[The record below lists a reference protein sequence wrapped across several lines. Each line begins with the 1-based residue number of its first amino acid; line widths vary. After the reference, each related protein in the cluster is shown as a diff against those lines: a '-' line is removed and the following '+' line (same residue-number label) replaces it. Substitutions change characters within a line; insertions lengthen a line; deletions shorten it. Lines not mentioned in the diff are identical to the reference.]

1 MVLCCRTLGEENCAA
16 MDFVET
22 AIWKLVPLLGTF
34 VLLVVDSQVPLRLFR
49 IAVRIDELVFFLGG
63 RLVFA
68 PRVSFIHYSFSLGDE
83 FFGVLE

>member
-1 MVLCCRTLGEENCAA
+1 
-16 MDFVET
+16 MDFVEI
-22 AIWKLVPLLGTF
+22 AIWKLVSLLGTF

>member
-1 MVLCCRTLGEENCAA
+1 MCAFWMA
-16 MDFVET
+16 RFHYSGHQ
-22 AIWKLVPLLGTF
+22 ISGTF
-34 VLLVVDSQVPLRLFR
+34 VLLVVDSQVPLRVFR

-68 PRVSFIHYSFSLGDE
+68 PRVSFVHYNFSLGDE